1 MALFLS
7 RLYSRIWIWVLSL
20 FTSVYIRQ
28 KRTSNMAKRKAAEE
42 GQTNK
47 DDEELQLKEWK
58 PERIL
63 LNSVL
68 RLYFVLDEKQL
79 ACFDIYLSENTQHII
94 NAKKCALDFDNL

>member
-1 MALFLS
+1 
-7 RLYSRIWIWVLSL
+7 
-20 FTSVYIRQ
+20 
-28 KRTSNMAKRKAAEE
+28 MAKRKAAEE
-42 GQTNK
+42 AQTNK

-94 NAKKCALDFDNL
+94 NAPLLYAKPQFIEQRAYTQWRATLAARNVNGAHPHTTFICISV